1 MPSPIYDAM
10 KNARGPQPRSMQLI
24 EQYNSFKQDPFM
36 FMLQNRGINVP
47 EQYRNNPEEAVKY
60 LVNSGQMSQEQLNYI
75 TSMAQRMGIRI

>member
-24 EQYNSFKQDPFM
+24 QQYNNFRQDPVT

-47 EQYRNNPEEAVKY
+47 EQYRNDPEGAVKY
-60 LVNSGQMSQEQLNYI
+60 LLNSGEMTQDQLNYI